1 MTRLNPGLSES
12 LAIYGHGAVLR
23 MAADLDQPKSFLSV
37 DRSGLGGRIRTL
49 PQQCQAAW
57 RQGMATSYPPEW
69 ASSENITVCGMG
81 GSAIAGDLL
90 SGLMAAQKGVPVR
103 VIREFDFPFK
113 IDPSSLIIVCSY
125 SGDTRETISL
135 FHQAKAADARI
146 IVAAGGGTLAQEA
159 AGAGIPLLKVD
170 IPGEP
175 RSAVGYNLMLLLAAL
190 NKLGLWSISE
200 ADVTV
205 SIEALATLA
214 NRLAEDRPSHD
225 NPAKELASQL
235 HEKLVMVCGGGLFS
249 GLARRWKTQLNENGK
264 LWAWYEEI
272 PELLHNAVEAYGS
285 RSEIKKCLSAVML
298 RPDLEDDPAA
308 AHYQVAE
315 ELLKS
320 NAIPLHLV
328 QPPEGLPPLGQLLTT
343 MIMGDYVSY
352 YLAIL
357 QGVDPSPTPNILL
370 GRERLDRLS
379 EG

>member
-1 MTRLNPGLSES
+1 
-12 LAIYGHGAVLR
+12 
-23 MAADLDQPKSFLSV
+23 MAADLDQPKSFAQV

-69 ASSENITVCGMG
+69 ASSESVTVCGMG

-103 VIREFDFPFK
+103 VIRGFDFPFQV
-113 IDPSSLIIVCSY
+113 DSRSLIIVCSY
-125 SGDTRETISL
+125 SGNTRETISL

-146 IVAAGGGTLAQEA
+146 IVAAGGGALAQEA
-159 AGAGIPLLKVD
+159 AAAGIPLLKVD

-190 NKLGLWSISE
+190 NILGLWSISQAE
-200 ADVTV
+200 VTA
-205 SIEALATLA
+205 SIEALA
-214 NRLAEDRPSHD
+214 NQSDGLAEDRPSSD
-225 NPAKELASQL
+225 NPAKDLALHL
-235 HEKLVMVCGGGLFS
+235 HEKLVMVYGGGLFS

-264 LWAWYEEI
+264 LWAWHEEI

-285 RSEIKKCLSAVML
+285 MPQIKERLSAVML
-298 RPDLEDDPAA
+298 QPNLEGDPSA
-308 AHYQVAE
+308 AHYQVVE

-320 NAIPLHLV
+320 NSIPVHLV
-328 QPPEGLPPLGQLLTT
+328 QPQEGLAPLGQLLTT

-370 GRERLDRLS
+370 GKDGLDRRVD
-379 EG
+379 G

>member
-1 MTRLNPGLSES
+1 M
-12 LAIYGHGAVLR
+12 
-23 MAADLDQPKSFLSV
+23 
-37 DRSGLGGRIRTL
+37 

-57 RQGMATSYPPEW
+57 QQGMATPYPAEW
-69 ASSENITVCGMG
+69 ASSESVTVCGMG

-103 VIREFDFPFK
+103 VIREFDFPFP

-125 SGDTRETISL
+125 SGNTRETISL
-135 FHQAKAADARI
+135 FRQAKAGDARI

-159 AGAGIPLLKVD
+159 AEAGNPLLKID

-175 RSAVGYNLMLLLAAL
+175 RSAVGYNLMLLLGAL
-190 NKLGLWSISE
+190 NKLGLWSITQTEVTASLE
-200 ADVTV
+200 A
-205 SIEALATLA
+205 IA
-214 NRLAEDRPSHD
+214 NQADRLAEDWPSRD
-225 NPAKELASQL
+225 NPAKNLAMHL

-264 LWAWYEEI
+264 VWAWHEEI
-272 PELLHNAVEAYGS
+272 PEMLHNAVEAYGY
-285 RSEIKKCLSAVML
+285 RPQIKEDLSAVML
-298 RPDLEDDPAA
+298 QPNLVDDPAA

-328 QPPEGLPPLGQLLTT
+328 QPPEGLEPLGQLLTT

-357 QGVDPSPTPNILL
+357 QGIDPSPTPNILL
-370 GRERLDRLS
+370 GREHLERLAD
-379 EG
+379 G